1 MAGLSYLTEIGKQ
14 GMLLSQFGVQI
25 TGKNVSNIN
34 TEGYSRQRVDVNPI
48 LPEILSGFSMGSAI
62 NGDTLRRIRE
72 DFVDRQYWSQTSL
85 ASRYTSEEALLEQ
98 IEGVLPSSNDTGLGI
113 MLDEF
118 WSAWNDLAN
127 DPESSVTRT
136 IVRDRAQT
144 LADNFNRV
152 YREFVSFQST
162 ISDEINTKI
171 SEINNLTGQIAELN
185 KVNSGDNLDL
195 EDQRDR
201 LIDRLSELINI
212 TVQREGNSVL
222 ISSSG
227 TMLVTGRTSVGL
239 SVDEIIGD
247 DGIGQITMMISGTD
261 RDVEVASGEI
271 VALMSV
277 YNEDIPDLLERL
289 DTLAIAI
296 ADEVNAIHRTGFNLD
311 GVTGLDFFA
320 STTEGAGSFRV
331 DSSIVANV
339 DLIASSDTAGEPGNA
354 NIAKALADLAD
365 AEIIGDQTTGEYY
378 RALVGT
384 LGNRIQEIGFLKSN
398 QKKIVEHLDIQRRSI
413 SGVSLE
419 EEMTRMVQ
427 LEQAFTAASRL
438 VSTADELTQTVLE
451 LV

>member
-14 GMLLSQFGVQI
+14 GMLLTQYGVQI

-34 TEGYSRQRVDVNPI
+34 TEGYSRQRIDVNPI

-85 ASRYTSEEALLEQ
+85 ASRYTSEETLLEQ
-98 IEGVLPSSNDTGLGI
+98 IEGVLPSSNETGLGI

-162 ISDEINTKI
+162 ISDEISTKI

-212 TVQREGNSVL
+212 NIQREGNSVL

-227 TMLVTGRTSVGL
+227 TMLVTGRTSVDL
-239 SVDEIIGD
+239 SVEEISGEN
-247 DGIGQITMMISGTD
+247 GIGQITMMISGTE
-261 RDVEVASGEI
+261 REVEVASGEI

-277 YNEDIPDLLERL
+277 YNDDIPDLLERL
-289 DTLAIAI
+289 DTLAVAI
-296 ADEVNAIHRTGFNLD
+296 ADGVNAIHRTGFNLD

-320 STTEGAGSFRV
+320 STTEGAGSIAV
-331 DSSIVANV
+331 DSSIIANV
-339 DLIASSDTAGEPGNA
+339 DLIASSDTIGEPGNG

-365 AEIIGDQTTGEYY
+365 AEIIGDQTAGEYY
-378 RALVGT
+378 RGLVGT
-384 LGNRIQEIGFLKSN
+384 LGNRIQEIGFLKNN
-398 QKKIVEHLDIQRRSI
+398 QEKIVEHLDIQRKSI

>member
-1 MAGLSYLTEIGKQ
+1 MGGLSYLTEIGKQ
-14 GMLLSQFGVQI
+14 GMLLTQFGVQI
-25 TGKNVSNIN
+25 TGKNVSNVN

-72 DFVDRQYWSQTSL
+72 DFVDRQYWSQISL

-113 MLDEF
+113 ILDEF

-136 IVRDRAQT
+136 IVRDRART

-185 KVNSGDNLDL
+185 KVSAGDNLDL

-201 LIDRLSELINI
+201 LIDRLSQLINV

-227 TMLVTGRTSVGL
+227 TMLVTGRTSIDL
-239 SVDEIIGD
+239 STDEVTD
-247 DGIGQITMMISGTD
+247 DNGIGQITMMISGTD

-277 YNEDIPDLLERL
+277 YNDDIPDLLERL
-289 DTLAIAI
+289 DTLAVAI
-296 ADEVNAIHRTGFNLD
+296 ADEVNAIHRTGFNLA

-320 STTEGAGSFRV
+320 STTEGAGSFAV

-339 DLIASSDTAGEPGNA
+339 DLIASSDTIGEPGNG

-365 AEIIGDQTTGEYY
+365 AEIIGDQTAGEYY

-398 QKKIVEHLDIQRRSI
+398 QDKIVEHLDIQRKSI
-413 SGVSLE
+413 SGVSME

>member
-1 MAGLSYLTEIGKQ
+1 MGGLSYLTEIGKQ
-14 GMLLSQFGVQI
+14 GMLLTQFGVQI
-25 TGKNVSNIN
+25 TGKNVSNVN

-113 MLDEF
+113 ILDEF

-136 IVRDRAQT
+136 IVRDRART

-185 KVNSGDNLDL
+185 KVSAGDNLDL

-201 LIDRLSELINI
+201 LIDRLSQLINV

-227 TMLVTGRTSVGL
+227 TMLVTGRTSIDL
-239 SVDEIIGD
+239 STDEVTD
-247 DGIGQITMMISGTD
+247 DNGIGQITMMISGTD

-277 YNEDIPDLLERL
+277 YNDDIPDLLERL
-289 DTLAIAI
+289 DTLAVAI
-296 ADEVNAIHRTGFNLD
+296 ADEVNAIHRTGFNLA

-320 STTEGAGSFRV
+320 STTEGAGSFAV

-339 DLIASSDTAGEPGNA
+339 DLIASSDTIGEPGNG

-365 AEIIGDQTTGEYY
+365 AEIIGDQTAGEYY

-398 QKKIVEHLDIQRRSI
+398 QDKIVEHLDIQRKSI
-413 SGVSLE
+413 SGVSME